1 MVAWNDYKAIA
12 KDRGALA
19 LELYIVESTP
29 QRAPDDVKQC
39 LPAHLEYQRELEQRG
54 ILVLAGPLSDPTGES
69 MEGAGPDRLQGRQ
82 HGGCEATRRRRS
94 HAQSRRAWLHVAQVA
109 GERGQRFLER
119 WPVHRKGA
127 VQLMNAGMLATA
139 TLGDLLST
147 LLDRRPFGRKFE
159 DGRDIKE
166 ICLALLTETDES
178 SSRQLADTILNR
190 YRVLDRDRK
199 IAFFEFLND
208 ELDLDAARIAEL
220 AETYGSDPSPGNFK
234 ALSKAAEPQRQ
245 ALFRQLNEAPGATA
259 EIVRMRRDL
268 LTSLE
273 ERPELARTDHDI
285 VHLLR
290 SWFNRGFLVMRQI
303 NWESPASILEKII
316 AYEAVHEIG
325 TWDDLR
331 RRLQPVDRRCF
342 AFFHPAMP
350 HEPLI
355 FVEVALT
362 SGVPKSIQS
371 VLSNEREAM
380 DAEDADTA
388 VFYSISNCQTGLA
401 GVSFGN
407 SLIKQVVRDLSH
419 DLPNIRAFVTLS
431 PIPGLMRW
439 LKNEGT
445 PQSGD
450 NPQRMERLAAKYL
463 LDAKAPDGL
472 PLDPVA
478 RFHLGNGATVHAIH
492 SDADL
497 SESRLVQSSG
507 VMVNYRYDLSRI
519 AQNTIQFSKR
529 REVVATTSV
538 KNLAKRAAVAS

>member
-1 MVAWNDYKAIA
+1 
-12 KDRGALA
+12 
-19 LELYIVESTP
+19 
-29 QRAPDDVKQC
+29 
-39 LPAHLEYQRELEQRG
+39 
-54 ILVLAGPLSDPTGES
+54 
-69 MEGAGPDRLQGRQ
+69 
-82 HGGCEATRRRRS
+82 
-94 HAQSRRAWLHVAQVA
+94 
-109 GERGQRFLER
+109 
-119 WPVHRKGA
+119 
-127 VQLMNAGMLATA
+127 MNAGMLAST

-159 DGRDIKE
+159 DGREIKE

-178 SSRQLADTILNR
+178 SNRQLAATILNR
-190 YRVLDRDRK
+190 YRMLDRDRK
-199 IAFFEFLND
+199 IEFFEFLND
-208 ELDLDAARIAEL
+208 ELDLDAARVAEL
-220 AETYGSDPSPGNFK
+220 AETYGSDPSPENFREL
-234 ALSKAAEPQRQ
+234 AGAAEPQRQ
-245 ALFRQLNEAPGATA
+245 PLFRQLNEAPGATT
-259 EIVRMRRDL
+259 EIVRLRRDL
-268 LTSLE
+268 LTLLD
-273 ERPELARTDHDI
+273 ERSELARTDHDI

-290 SWFNRGFLVMRQI
+290 SWFNRGFLVMKQI

-331 RRLQPVDRRCF
+331 RRLQPADRRCF
-342 AFFHPAMP
+342 AFFHPSMP
-350 HEPLI
+350 DEPLI

-362 SGVPKSIQS
+362 NGVPNSIQS
-371 VLSNEREAM
+371 VLSEERDAM
-380 DAEDADTA
+380 GAEEADTA

-419 DLPNIRAFVTLS
+419 DLPNIKAFVTLS

-450 NPQRMERLAAKYL
+450 DPQRIERLAAKYL
-463 LDAKAPDGL
+463 LDAKGPDGL

-478 RFHLGNGATVHAIH
+478 RFHLGNGAIVHAIH

-497 SESRLVQSSG
+497 SETGLAQSFG
-507 VMVNYRYDLSRI
+507 VMVNYKYDLSRI

-529 REVVATTSV
+529 REVVATSSV
-538 KNLAKRAAVAS
+538 KNLAKRAAVASRGPATLPIGMRTRRE